1 MPQVAASREAAQGDL
16 DNLQRLAAA
25 VGKRGADMR
34 ALARQVADY
43 LESVEDV
50 GV

>member
-1 MPQVAASREAAQGDL
+1 VAASREVAQGDL

-25 VGKRGADMR
+25 AAGKRGADMR